1 MAYVGKVSIKSNAH
15 MASAIDYIARD
26 EKAMPLKDMKMY
38 LKERL
43 EHLNTIDTSLGERT
57 TLINCS
63 PPDVY
68 KEFEMVRKGF
78 KQDKGVIAHHYY
90 QSFQKDDNVT
100 PEQAHQIGVELARRM
115 FPNYQVAIA
124 THIDRE
130 HVHNHIIVN
139 SVNLVTGKKWYSNKR
154 SLSDIRKESDKLCLE
169 HGLGV
174 IKENNKYQ
182 GIDRTTYQLG
192 LKGKSWKINLVHDL
206 DTAVESCKSKDEF
219 ISFLNEK
226 DYTVRYT
233 DSHIT
238 ITKNGEKKGIR
249 VDTLAKQFGGKY
261 TKENLEKLMGYYQAP
276 LDRKA
281 PVKSNNNKKIFY
293 DKGKSNYEYYE
304 QDIFKKNNYL
314 PSTTEKV
321 VRDYKTERLIRK
333 TERSLL
339 YSRSLI
345 EFVLKALTILVL
357 LPQRRKKKTV
367 PVRYKKMQ
375 QLTISKPK
383 TYIPF
388 GNISYNELKSTAG
401 DTYTCKLGIDKL
413 LYLVNQPILY
423 SARIH
428 RADDSVTITIKDKDR
443 DFLLKLLE
451 MQSKSEQLDEQ
462 SERIKNQLTYKEL
475 KESAEQS
482 GAKLNYLLVTAEQ
495 KRILEENFIRFAYFE
510 KEGKINIAYLP
521 EKDKLIKKLIYPK
534 AENKTTETMQQKNA
548 RVYAQLKKSAALN
561 GEKLHYKVKLTQ
573 AQLEALSKTDI
584 TFAYFTNKDDKTL
597 YNIAYEKKDD
607 SKVSAALAALNKTML
622 S

>member
-174 IKENNKYQ
+174 ITENNKYQ

-261 TKENLEKLMGYYQAP
+261 TKDNLEKLMGYYQAP
-276 LDRKA
+276 LERKA
-281 PVKSNNNKKIFY
+281 PVKSNNNKKMFY
-293 DKGKSNYEYYE
+293 DKGKSNYEFYE

-357 LPQRRKKKTV
+357 LPQRRKKRIV
-367 PVRYKKMQ
+367 PVRYKKVQ
-375 QLTISKPK
+375 QLTLSKPK
-383 TYIPF
+383 TFIPF

-423 SARIH
+423 SARIN

-482 GAKLNYLLVTAEQ
+482 GTKLQYLIITDEQ
-495 KRILEENFIRFAYFE
+495 KKILDNNYIKYAYFD
-510 KEGKINIAYLP
+510 KDGKKNIAFLP
-521 EKDKLIKKLIYPK
+521 EKAELIKKLIYPK
-534 AENKTTETMQQKNA
+534 KDNKVTETPQQKNA
-548 RVYAQLKKSAALN
+548 RIYAQLKKSAALN
-561 GEKLHYKVKLTQ
+561 EEKLCFKVKLTK
-573 AQLEALSKTDI
+573 AQLEALTKTDVV
-584 TFAYFTNKDDKTL
+584 FAYFTNNDDKSL
-597 YNIAYEKKDD
+597 YNIAYEKKDE
-607 SKVSAALAALNKTML
+607 SKVKDTLAALNKTML